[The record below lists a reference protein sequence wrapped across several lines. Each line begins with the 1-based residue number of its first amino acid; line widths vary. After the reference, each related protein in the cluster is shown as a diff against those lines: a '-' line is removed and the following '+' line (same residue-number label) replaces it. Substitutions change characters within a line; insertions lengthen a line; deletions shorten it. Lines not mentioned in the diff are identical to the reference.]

1 MRNITTFLNV
11 LIVEDDLEIQSNL
24 FEALNLIFNKVYIAN
39 NGLEALEIHDKKDID
54 IIISDYVMP
63 QMDAY
68 EFINVLRQKQDDT
81 PVIVLSSFM
90 DIEKLQK
97 CIPLNLIHFLEKPVA
112 FDRLIEQI
120 DVAIKKME
128 TISYKLSE
136 GLIYDKKSE
145 ILICDNNK
153 IELTSY
159 ESRVL
164 ELLVKNKNHILSF
177 DIIIDSIQQ
186 ITNDRAVDK
195 TTIKNIVY
203 RLRKKMCKELI
214 LVHRNLGYSLNI

>member
-68 EFINVLRQKQDDT
+68 DFINVLRQKQDDT
-81 PVIVLSSFM
+81 PIIVLSSFM

-145 ILICDNNK
+145 VLICDNNK

>member
-39 NGLEALEIHDKKDID
+39 NGLKALEIHDKKDID

-68 EFINVLRQKQDDT
+68 EFINILRQKQDDT
-81 PVIVLSSFM
+81 PVIILSSFM

-120 DVAIKKME
+120 DVAIKKMK

-177 DIIIDSIQQ
+177 DIIIDNIQQ
-186 ITNDRAVDK
+186 ITDDRAVDK